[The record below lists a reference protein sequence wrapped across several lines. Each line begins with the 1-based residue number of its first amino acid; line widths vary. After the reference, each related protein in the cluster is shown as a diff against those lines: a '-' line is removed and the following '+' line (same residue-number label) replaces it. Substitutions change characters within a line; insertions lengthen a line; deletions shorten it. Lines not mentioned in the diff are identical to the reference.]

1 MNKKINMETIMQ
13 GLGIKENDIVVVS
26 GNTLIC
32 NSKFDLI
39 KTDGN
44 YAQNIPNL
52 ILGMVSGKYN
62 YKIYKV
68 TECIEVKNDD

>member
-1 MNKKINMETIMQ
+1 MKKKINMETLMQ
-13 GLGIKENDIVVVS
+13 GLGIKENDIVVI
-26 GNTLIC
+26 GNETLVC
-32 NSKFDLI
+32 NGKFDLV
-39 KTDGN
+39 KVSGN

-68 TECIEVKNDD
+68 TECIEVKSDD